1 MNQPQTPD
9 NEVAPIHQIQS
20 AYLNLRTATSDVEN
34 ARDAWEEERWA
45 SAVMHIDLAIQQL
58 ESGKHKIQHHKQK

>member
-9 NEVAPIHQIQS
+9 NEAAPIPQIQS
-20 AYLNLRTATSDVEN
+20 AYLNLRTATSDVES
-34 ARDAWEEERWA
+34 ASEAWEEERWA

-58 ESGKHKIQHHKQK
+58 ASAKHKIQHYEQK